1 MDNKHIMVDKARGNS
16 LHEENGDKP
25 DMIHAEVLKEPE
37 MMAGA
42 YEAENREHQQGLWNG
57 IKENPMACFWAFV
70 MCFTIVSRQS
80 RCFVCSL
87 TY

>member
-1 MDNKHIMVDKARGNS
+1 MADTHATDDKFRGAS
-16 LHEENGDKP
+16 VHEENGDKP

-42 YEAENREHQQGLWNG
+42 YEAENREHQQGLWNA

-70 MCFTIVSRQS
+70 MCFTIVSHRS
-80 RCFVCSL
+80 HCFWLSTL
-87 TY
+87 